1 MYGGTA
7 RRARTWVGL
16 ALVAAL
22 VSALGAG
29 CASGSVEP
37 VTTDAWVDGGLPEY
51 CGGVDDRDAAFW
63 DVVHTSCEIAQ
74 DGDVQQAVA
83 LRDLLAELSPEDV
96 TDFRRTFERL
106 SKGLAPVM
114 PVADDICAAGLG
126 LGDDLGSDYRSW
138 LIAHGKAA
146 YDALL
151 ADPERLRDFPDAEAG
166 CGLGEPFGQ
175 AASGRLVDDAGLE
188 AAGSEVPV
196 VER

>member
-1 MYGGTA
+1 MYGGTV
-7 RRARTWVGL
+7 RRGRTWVGL
-16 ALVAAL
+16 ALVA
-22 VSALGAG
+22 ALGAG

-51 CGGVDDRDAAFW
+51 CGGVDGRDAEFW
-63 DVVHTSCEIAQ
+63 DVVHTSCDIAQ

-83 LRDLLAELSPEDV
+83 LRDLLAELSSDDV
-96 TDFRRTFERL
+96 ADFRRTFERL
-106 SKGLAPVM
+106 DKGLEPVM
-114 PVADDICAAGLG
+114 PVADDICAPGMGL
-126 LGDDLGSDYRSW
+126 DDGGSDYRSW
-138 LIAHGKAA
+138 LIAHGKAT

-175 AASGRLVDDAGLE
+175 AASGQLVDDAGLE

>member
-1 MYGGTA
+1 MYGGTV
-7 RRARTWVGL
+7 RRGRTWAGL
-16 ALVAAL
+16 ALVA
-22 VSALGAG
+22 ALGAG

-51 CGGVDDRDAAFW
+51 CGGVDGRDAEFW
-63 DVVHTSCEIAQ
+63 DVVHTSCDIAQ
-74 DGDVQQAVA
+74 DGDMQQAVA
-83 LRDLLAELSPEDV
+83 LRDLLAELSSEDV
-96 TDFRRTFERL
+96 ADFRRTFKRL
-106 SKGLAPVM
+106 NKGLGPVM
-114 PVADDICAAGLG
+114 PVADDICAPGLG
-126 LGDDLGSDYRSW
+126 LGDDLGTDYRSW

-175 AASGRLVDDAGLE
+175 AASGQLVDDAGLE
-188 AAGSEVPV
+188 AADVEVPV